1 MAQRASGVELPELW
15 ALLDVALTGELRDC
29 TEPRTPG
36 EEGRYPVTGAAGTL
50 SWEPEPN
57 TGIPCV
63 VDMDITVTLDGE
75 PATERFQ
82 ATGVLVD
89 NTCL

>member
-15 ALLDVALTGELRDC
+15 ALLDVALTGGMRDC

-36 EEGRYPVTGAAGTL
+36 EEGRYPVTGAAGTM

-57 TGIPCV
+57 TGISWV
-63 VDMDITVTLDGE
+63 VVNFAQREST
-75 PATERFQ
+75 
-82 ATGVLVD
+82 
-89 NTCL
+89 